1 MVMSRR
7 TVLVA
12 FVAMAPASA
21 VASPCCGPI
30 SADGVRLREFLDNSG
45 VDHLWL
51 CDCAVDWK
59 TGETIAD
66 YGSASANLHT
76 HCSAFAASAAMR
88 LGVYI
93 LRRREHT
100 VSLLANAQMAWLSA
114 PDGVAHGWQP
124 VADVTTAQTRAN
136 QGDLVVASF
145 QNPLPVEAG
154 HIAIVRPSAISAE
167 RLLEDGPY
175 VTQAGARNHISVAL
189 KYGFAG
195 HKGAWLPGGGGAV
208 RFFAHSVDWTAV

>member
-1 MVMSRR
+1 MSRR

-51 CDCAVDWK
+51 RDYAVDWK
-59 TGETIAD
+59 TGETIAA
-66 YGSASANLHT
+66 YGSSSANPHT

-93 LRRREHT
+93 LRPPEHT
-100 VSLLANAQMAWLSA
+100 VSLLANA
-114 PDGVAHGWQP
+114 
-124 VADVTTAQTRAN
+124 
-136 QGDLVVASF
+136 
-145 QNPLPVEAG
+145 
-154 HIAIVRPSAISAE
+154 
-167 RLLEDGPY
+167 
-175 VTQAGARNHISVAL
+175 
-189 KYGFAG
+189 
-195 HKGAWLPGGGGAV
+195 
-208 RFFAHSVDWTAV
+208 